1 MSSVCSYYMA
11 AIGLF
16 GAPNFQLFDDNGD
29 PLAGGF
35 LHVYIAG
42 GSTPHDTWTT
52 SDLNVAN
59 DNPIELD
66 SAGRGVA
73 YCNPTPALKLVLTD
87 ADAAE
92 IWSQDHVSPGAVA
105 T

>member
-1 MSSVCSYYMA
+1 M
-11 AIGLF
+11 GLF
-16 GAPNFQLFDDNGD
+16 GTPNFQLFDDQGD

-52 SDLNVAN
+52 SDLNVGN

-66 SAGRGVA
+66 SAGRGIA
-73 YCNPTPALKLVLTD
+73 YVNPTPALKLVLTD
-87 ADAAE
+87 SNGNE
-92 IWSQDHVSPGAVA
+92 LWSQDSWSPGAVA